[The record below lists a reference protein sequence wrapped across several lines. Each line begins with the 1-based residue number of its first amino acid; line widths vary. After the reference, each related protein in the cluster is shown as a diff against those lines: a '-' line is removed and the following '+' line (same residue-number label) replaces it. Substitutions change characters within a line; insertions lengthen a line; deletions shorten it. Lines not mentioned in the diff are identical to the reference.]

1 MHLNTLIYRY
11 LNSVTDTPKT
21 GISITLYRR
30 DNYLI
35 IKRLKI

>member
-1 MHLNTLIYRY
+1 MLIYKH